1 MNEKLYNKIINHAK
15 ETLDKSILD
24 IITKF
29 GYKEVDGYYII
40 NVYVKE
46 ETKAKQLRKILINIE
61 SYAKECGV
69 GVLVDFLKDKK

>member
-1 MNEKLYNKIINHAK
+1 MSKELYNKIINHTK

-46 ETKAKQLRKILINIE
+46 ETKAKQLGKILTSIE
-61 SYAKECGV
+61 GYAKECGV
-69 GVLVDFLKDKK
+69 GVLVDFLRG

>member
-1 MNEKLYNKIINHAK
+1 MSKKLYNKIINHAK

-46 ETKAKQLRKILINIE
+46 ETKAKQLGKILINIE

-69 GVLVDFLKDKK
+69 SVLVDFLRG

>member
-1 MNEKLYNKIINHAK
+1 MSKELYNKIINHTK

-46 ETKAKQLRKILINIE
+46 ETKAKQLGKILINIE

-69 GVLVDFLKDKK
+69 GVLVDFLRG

>member
-15 ETLDKSILD
+15 ETLDKSVLD

-46 ETKAKQLRKILINIE
+46 ETKAKQLGKILINIE

-69 GVLVDFLKDKK
+69 GVLVDFLRG

>member
-1 MNEKLYNKIINHAK
+1 MSKELYNKIINHAK
-15 ETLDKSILD
+15 ETLDKSVLD

-46 ETKAKQLRKILINIE
+46 ETKAKQLGKILINIE

-69 GVLVDFLKDKK
+69 SVLVDFLRD

>member
-1 MNEKLYNKIINHAK
+1 MSKELYNKIINHTK

-46 ETKAKQLRKILINIE
+46 ETKAKQLGKILTSIE
-61 SYAKECGV
+61 SYAKKCGV
-69 GVLVDFLKDKK
+69 GVLVDFLRG

>member
-1 MNEKLYNKIINHAK
+1 KIIENAK

-29 GYKEVDGYYII
+29 GYKEVDGYYVI

-46 ETKAKQLRKILINIE
+46 ETKAKQLGKILTNIE
-61 SYAKECGV
+61 NYAKECGV
-69 GVLVDFLKDKK
+69 GVLVDFLRG

>member
-1 MNEKLYNKIINHAK
+1 MSKELYNKIINHAK
-15 ETLDKSILD
+15 ETLDKSVLD

-46 ETKAKQLRKILINIE
+46 ETKAKQLGKILINIE

-69 GVLVDFLKDKK
+69 GVLVDFLRG

>member
-1 MNEKLYNKIINHAK
+1 MSKELYNKIINHTK

-46 ETKAKQLRKILINIE
+46 ETKAKQLGKILINIE

-69 GVLVDFLKDKK
+69 SVLVDFLRG

>member
-1 MNEKLYNKIINHAK
+1 MSKELYNKIINHTK

-46 ETKAKQLRKILINIE
+46 ETKAKQLGKILTSIE
-61 SYAKECGV
+61 R
-69 GVLVDFLKDKK
+69 

>member
-1 MNEKLYNKIINHAK
+1 MSKELYNKIINHAK

-46 ETKAKQLRKILINIE
+46 ETKAKQLGKILINIE

-69 GVLVDFLKDKK
+69 GVLVDFLRG

>member
-15 ETLDKSILD
+15 KTLDKSVLD

-46 ETKAKQLRKILINIE
+46 ETKAKQLGKILINIE

-69 GVLVDFLKDKK
+69 GVLVDFLRD

>member
-1 MNEKLYNKIINHAK
+1 MNEKLYNKIINHTK

-46 ETKAKQLRKILINIE
+46 ETKAKQLGKILINIE

-69 GVLVDFLKDKK
+69 GVLVDFLRG

>member
-15 ETLDKSILD
+15 ETLDKSVLD

-46 ETKAKQLRKILINIE
+46 ETKAKQLGKILINIE

>member
-46 ETKAKQLRKILINIE
+46 ETKAKQLGKILINIE

>member
-40 NVYVKE
+40 NVYVK
-46 ETKAKQLRKILINIE
+46 
-61 SYAKECGV
+61 
-69 GVLVDFLKDKK
+69 